1 CSICSRTRSSSRR
14 PAATLWELREGN
26 LVRFRCR
33 VGHAWTSGALLARQ
47 SATLDSALWT
57 ALRAL
62 DESASLSQQ
71 LAERA
76 RSRGNARLAQRLTDN
91 ATLAVSRADIIR
103 EVLVSNDDA
112 PDEASDDVD
121 SPTATTH

>member
-1 CSICSRTRSSSRR
+1 M
-14 PAATLWELREGN
+14 
-26 LVRFRCR
+26 RFRCR

-62 DESASLSQQ
+62 EESASLSQQ

-112 PDEASDDVD
+112 PDEASDEVD
-121 SPTATTH
+121 SPTATTHSS